1 MSGLMDCHQPIGH
14 MEEKFSATAGLQTQS
29 QIAIDIY
36 GWTTT
41 MLLQQHPSNRPW
53 VVYERVTLFASATNN
68 PSPVP
73 TTSPPEPHTHHH
85 RSSTLDTL
93 GQTNLKTLFFNHILT
108 AAWNLHDR
116 PSLSDL
122 IWADA
127 NNRAFTNQHF
137 PFNCITPQQSNEFFE
152 TIERV
157 PDEKL
162 SGFSEKERSLWTD
175 TTAGYRLDYQGLND
189 DKQEHPYIHRL
200 YLQPVLTKKDKSKS
214 KKDPMMKKG
223 SSGVSGRAHVSN
235 DATAAQIR
243 EALYESFENDRA
255 KIVCYAPPRPAPS
268 K

>member
-1 MSGLMDCHQPIGH
+1 MHQPSNAPKRDL
-14 MEEKFSATAGLQTQS
+14 EFLQACFSACLNLVQATTFLSVPENYFHTLAISIRGQQS
-29 QIAIDIY
+29 SKETIL
-36 GWTTT
+36 GK
-41 MLLQQHPSNRPW
+41 LLFFFLEHPSNRPW

-137 PFNCITPQQSNEFFE
+137 PFNCITPPAV
-152 TIERV
+152 ERI
-157 PDEKL
+157 L
-162 SGFSEKERSLWTD
+162 R
-175 TTAGYRLDYQGLND
+175 
-189 DKQEHPYIHRL
+189 
-200 YLQPVLTKKDKSKS
+200 
-214 KKDPMMKKG
+214 
-223 SSGVSGRAHVSN
+223 
-235 DATAAQIR
+235 
-243 EALYESFENDRA
+243 NDRA
-255 KIVCYAPPRPAPS
+255 VTTHSQLSLATKLHQPFLVERTILEPRS
-268 K
+268 R